1 MDIGTISLILMVALI
16 ALLAIGMPL
25 GFASAVLAVL
35 VLVLRFEPDLIFAPW
50 TFGDGMLTAKPGSGA
65 LNLLQN
71 KIYGLLTDYVLISI
85 PLFIFMAALL
95 ERSGVA
101 KTMYDSLSMWLN
113 RTRGGIAIVTS
124 IMAVI
129 MAAMSGIIGGEVV
142 LLGLIALPQMLRLG
156 YNQNL
161 AIGVICASGSLGT
174 MIPPSIVLIIYGLI
188 TETSIKALFTASFLP
203 GFMLASFIITY
214 IVIRTQLRPEDAP
227 LPDPVPGDPIGRE
240 KGGLFLAL
248 LNVLLVAG
256 TALLCLRAGYI
267 EFSGQNAA
275 NDGDPY
281 SLASRWHFYMLGAV
295 SLLSFAAV
303 FLVFGAERSARS
315 WALGKGLVPP
325 IIVIGVVLGS
335 IYGGITGITEA
346 AGMGALAV
354 FFIAVLLHY
363 TTQEWIDLVRSRAA
377 RIAMTVG
384 FVIALCIFIPM
395 IFFPTTELV
404 GEIRFAIVF
413 IALFGAIL
421 RIEDMRDLLWDALVR
436 TLKSTGTIIWV
447 TIGAAA
453 LAGAYTV
460 AGGPNY
466 IANMIIGADL
476 PTMGI
481 ILTMMLI
488 LLFMGAFMD
497 WVGIVLLII
506 PVFLPIVLRLP
517 IEEIGVFGQLEPHHV
532 SIWFGVVFCMNM
544 QVSFLS
550 PPFGPAAFYLK
561 SVAPPHISLTD
572 IFKGFLPFIA
582 IQLCALSVL
591 LLYPPI
597 IAILL

>member
-1 MDIGTISLILMVALI
+1 MDIGTISIILLLGLML
-16 ALLAIGMPL
+16 LLAAGVPL

-35 VLVLRFEPDLIFAPW
+35 VLVMKFEPQLLLNPLA
-50 TFGDGMLTAKPGSGA
+50 FGDGILTGRPGSGP
-65 LNLLQN
+65 LNILAQ

-95 ERSGVA
+95 ERSGIA
-101 KTMYDSLSMWLN
+101 KDMYNSLNIWLN

-161 AIGVICASGSLGT
+161 AVGTICASGSLGT

-214 IVIRTQLRPEDAP
+214 IIIRTQLKPEDAP
-227 LPDPVPGDPIGRE
+227 LPEPIAGEPQGVE
-240 KGGLFLAL
+240 KFKLFSAFVAILTAGFSTILFLRAL
-248 LNVLLVAG
+248 FFEL
-256 TALLCLRAGYI
+256 
-267 EFSGQNAA
+267 SGQNAA
-275 NDGDPY
+275 NTADPFAFGTADWLPWFGGVTIA
-281 SLASRWHFYMLGAV
+281 SLVIMFVVLGR
-295 SLLSFAAV
+295 
-303 FLVFGAERSARS
+303 ERVIKGWSM
-315 WALGKGLVPP
+315 GKGLVPP
-325 IIVIGVVLGS
+325 VVVIGVVMGS

-346 AGMGALAV
+346 AAMGA
-354 FFIAVLLHY
+354 FAVLFMAIIRG
-363 TTQEWIDLVRSRAA
+363 EASANLVWESL
-377 RIAMTVG
+377 M
-384 FVIALCIFIPM
+384 
-395 IFFPTTELV
+395 
-404 GEIRFAIVF
+404 
-413 IALFGAIL
+413 
-421 RIEDMRDLLWDALVR
+421 R

-453 LAGAYTV
+453 LAGAYTI
-460 AGGPNY
+460 AGGPAY
-466 IANMIIGADL
+466 VADFIVASEL
-476 PTMGI
+476 PTMGV
-481 ILTMMLI
+481 LLAMMLI

-506 PVFLPIVLRLP
+506 PVFLPIVQKLP
-517 IEEIGVFGQLEPHHV
+517 IEEIGIFGQLEPRYV
-532 SIWFGVVFCMNM
+532 PIWFGVVFCMNM

-572 IFKGFLPFIA
+572 IFRGFLPFIG
-582 IQLCALSVL
+582 IQLCALAVL
-591 LLYPPI
+591 LIWPPI
-597 IAILL
+597 VTLLLN

>member
-1 MDIGTISLILMVALI
+1 MDIGTISMVLMLGLVL
-16 ALLAIGMPL
+16 LLAIGMPL
-25 GFASAVLAVL
+25 GFASAILAVL
-35 VLVLRFEPDLIFAPW
+35 VLVMKFEPALLMNPLS
-50 TFGDGMLTAKPGSGA
+50 FGDGILTGRPGSGP
-65 LNLLQN
+65 LNILAQ

-95 ERSGVA
+95 ERSGIA
-101 KTMYDSLSMWLN
+101 KDMYSSLNIWLN

-161 AIGVICASGSLGT
+161 AIGTICASGSLGT

-203 GFMLASFIITY
+203 GFMLASFIIIY
-214 IVIRTQLRPEDAP
+214 IIIRTQMRPEDAP
-227 LPDPVPGDPIGRE
+227 LPDPVKGEPVGIE
-240 KGGLFLAL
+240 KLKLFVAFLS
-248 LNVLLVAG
+248 VLVAG
-256 TALLCLRAGYI
+256 FSTVLFLRALFF
-267 EFSGQNAA
+267 ELAGQNAGNTGA
-275 NDGDPY
+275 DIAYGTADYLP
-281 SLASRWHFYMLGAV
+281 WFGGAV
-295 SLLSFAAV
+295 IVAFIMMFAVLGRKTTAT
-303 FLVFGAERSARS
+303 G
-315 WALGKGLVPP
+315 WNMGKGLVPP
-325 IIVIGVVLGS
+325 IVVIGVVMGS

-354 FFIAVLLHY
+354 
-363 TTQEWIDLVRSRAA
+363 LV
-377 RIAMTVG
+377 I
-384 FVIALCIFIPM
+384 
-395 IFFPTTELV
+395 
-404 GEIRFAIVF
+404 
-413 IALFGAIL
+413 AIL
-421 RIEDMRDLLWDALVR
+421 RGEGSFDLVWDSLMR

-453 LAGAYTV
+453 LSGAYTI
-460 AGGPNY
+460 AGGPVY
-466 IANMIIGADL
+466 VADFIVGSDL

-481 ILTMMLI
+481 ILAMMVI

-506 PVFLPIVLRLP
+506 PVFLPIVQRLP
-517 IEEIGVFGQLEPHHV
+517 IEEIGVFGELNPRHV
-532 SIWFGVVFCMNM
+532 AIWFGVVFCMNM

-572 IFKGFLPFIA
+572 IFKGFLPFIG

-591 LLYPPI
+591 LIWPPI
-597 IAILL
+597 VTLLLP